1 MTAQLNALLRLRQYE
16 VDRFQSQLAVA
27 ILQEQSL
34 AERLQDLDRQRE
46 QQRVEL
52 SKLTRQGQ
60 LNIDAL
66 RLRQR
71 HLQFLTDQRLTCH
84 AEFEAAAL
92 VTQQQRAVL
101 VAADQRRQVVEKLRE
116 RLVQE
121 VQTQQ
126 QRIETRELEEAWRK

>member
-27 ILQEQSL
+27 ILHEQSL

-52 SKLTRQGQ
+52 STLTRQGQ

-71 HLQFLTDQRLTCH
+71 HLQFLTDQRLTCQ
-84 AEFEAAAL
+84 AELEAAAL